1 MNIKSILILASLVV
15 AAPAFADDAAS
26 APGAALTATAAK
38 QATYLMTSNGQTATI
53 NSVIAGPDDTIAA
66 VSVIYND
73 SIYTIPGS
81 TVSAGEKKRLKTS
94 LSSKEVRA
102 LKN

>member
-1 MNIKSILILASLVV
+1 MTIKSALIV
-15 AAPAFADDAAS
+15 AALLATAPAMADDAATSS
-26 APGAALTATAAK
+26 ATLTAAAAAK
-38 QATYLMTSNGQTATI
+38 ASYLVTSNGQTA
-53 NSVIAGPDDTIAA
+53 SVNHVTAAADGSVTA

-81 TVSAGEKKRLKTS
+81 TVSAGEKNRLKTS

-102 LKN
+102 LRAN